1 MENSLSNRLYLK
13 ERLYGF
19 KMQED
24 RSIANYLDDLDKIVL
39 EMSNIGIKVDDEDK
53 AVLVLNS
60 LPSSYSSFKKTMKYG
75 RKTLT
80 LEEVQFALR
89 SKELE
94 LKKEWSNGEGLSIRE
109 RSNKRHNKGFN
120 TVQISWQK
128 KVLSQFERRTS

>member
-13 ERLYGF
+13 EKVYGF

-24 RSIANYLDDLDKIVL
+24 GSIANYLDGLDKIVL
-39 EMSNIGIKVDDEDK
+39 EMSNIGMKVDDEDK

-60 LPSSYSSFKKTMKYG
+60 LPSSYSNFKKTMKYG

-89 SKELE
+89 SRELE
-94 LKKEWSNGEGLSIRE
+94 LKKE
-109 RSNKRHNKGFN
+109 
-120 TVQISWQK
+120 
-128 KVLSQFERRTS
+128 